1 MWDPT
6 TYLRY
11 GDERSRPFHDLL
23 ARVGAERPRA
33 VVDLGC
39 GPGTLTATLA
49 GRWPG
54 SRITGLDSSVEMID
68 EARAR
73 ARTRVRALAGA
84 GVATEPVTFTVGDV
98 RAWHP
103 APDVDVVVC
112 NAVLQWVPDH
122 QELLTRWAA
131 ELPSGAW
138 LAIQVPGNFAAPS
151 HRALREVARRD
162 RWRDTLAPLLREAPV
177 DDPTDYAA
185 LLVGAGCAVDAWE
198 TTYVHLLPAA
208 ADADHPVLT
217 WMEGTALRPVRAAL
231 DAAGWADFRAE
242 LGVRLAQAY
251 PVRQGQ
257 VYFPFRRI
265 FVVAR
270 TGARAEEN
278 S

>member
-11 GDERSRPFHDLL
+11 GDERSRPFHDLV
-23 ARVGAERPRA
+23 ARIPAERPRA

-49 GRWPG
+49 ERWPD
-54 SRITGLDSSVEMID
+54 SRITGLDSSAEMIL
-68 EARAR
+68 RAGG
-73 ARTRVRALAGA
+73 LAGPVSFA
-84 GVATEPVTFTVGDV
+84 VADV
-98 RAWHP
+98 RDWHP
-103 APDVDVVVC
+103 AADVDVVVS
-112 NAVLQWVPDH
+112 NAVLQWVPGH
-122 QELLTRWAA
+122 QELLVRWAR
-131 ELPSGAW
+131 ELPAGAW
-138 LAIQVPGNFAAPS
+138 LAVQVPGNFDAPS
-151 HRALREVARRD
+151 HRAMREVARRD
-162 RWRDTLAPLLREAPV
+162 RWREVLTPLLREAPV
-177 DDPTDYAA
+177 DDPVDYAA

-198 TTYVHLLPAA
+198 TTYVHQLPAA
-208 ADADHPVLT
+208 ADADHPVLA

-242 LGVRLAQAY
+242 LGVRLAEAY
-251 PVRQGQ
+251 PVRQGR

-278 S
+278 L

>member
-1 MWDPT
+1 MWDPN

-11 GDERSRPFHDLL
+11 ADERSRPFHDLV
-23 ARVGAERPRA
+23 ARVSATQPRA

-39 GPGTLTATLA
+39 GPGPLTATLA
-49 GRWPG
+49 ERWPQARVSG
-54 SRITGLDSSVEMID
+54 IDSSPEMID
-68 EARAR
+68 R
-73 ARTRVRALAGA
+73 AGA
-84 GVATEPVTFTVGDV
+84 LDTPVSFAVGDV
-98 RAWHP
+98 RSWHP
-103 APDVDVVVC
+103 EPDVDVLVC
-112 NAVLQWVPDH
+112 NAVLQWVPGH
-122 QELLTRWAA
+122 QELLVRWAA

-138 LAIQVPGNFAAPS
+138 LAFQVPGNFAAPS
-151 HRALREVARRD
+151 HRALREVAGRD

-177 DDPTDYAA
+177 DDPVDYAA
-185 LLVGAGCAVDAWE
+185 LLAGAGCAVDAWE
-198 TTYVHLLPAA
+198 TTYVHVLPAA
-208 ADADHPVLT
+208 ADADHPVLS

>member
-11 GDERSRPFHDLL
+11 GDERSRPFHDLV
-23 ARVGAERPRA
+23 ARVPAQRPRA
-33 VVDLGC
+33 VADLGC
-39 GPGTLTATLA
+39 GPGTLTATLTE
-49 GRWPG
+49 RWPQARVNG
-54 SRITGLDSSVEMID
+54 IDSSPEMI
-68 EARAR
+68 ARAG
-73 ARTRVRALAGA
+73 ALD
-84 GVATEPVTFTVGDV
+84 TPVTFAVGDV
-98 RAWHP
+98 RSWRP
-103 APDVDVVVC
+103 EPDVDVVVC

-131 ELPSGAW
+131 ALPAGAW
-138 LAIQVPGNFAAPS
+138 LAFQVPGNFAAPS
-151 HRALREVARRD
+151 HRALREVAGGD
-162 RWRDTLAPLLREAPV
+162 RWRDSIAPLLREAPV
-177 DDPTDYAA
+177 DDPVDYAA
-185 LLVGAGCAVDAWE
+185 LLVDAGCAVDAWE

-208 ADADHPVLT
+208 DGADHPVLA
-217 WMEGTALRPVRAAL
+217 WMEGTALRPVRATL
-231 DAAGWADFRAE
+231 DAAGWTDFRNE

-278 S
+278 L

>member
-23 ARVGAERPRA
+23 ARVPAQRPRA

-39 GPGTLTATLA
+39 GPGALTATLA
-49 GRWPG
+49 ERWPDARV
-54 SRITGLDSSVEMID
+54 SGLDSAPEMVE
-68 EARAR
+68 RA
-73 ARTRVRALAGA
+73 VALAA
-84 GVATEPVTFTVGDV
+84 PVSFAVGDV
-98 RAWHP
+98 RSWHP
-103 APDVDVVVC
+103 EPDVDVVVC

-122 QELLTRWAA
+122 QALLTRWAA
-131 ELPSGAW
+131 ELPAGAW
-138 LAIQVPGNFAAPS
+138 LAFQVPGNFAAPS
-151 HRALREVARRD
+151 HRALREVAGRD
-162 RWRDTLAPLLREAPV
+162 RWRDTLTPLLREAPV
-177 DDPTDYAA
+177 DEPVDYAA

-208 ADADHPVLT
+208 ADADHPVLA

-242 LGVRLAQAY
+242 LGVRLAEAY

-270 TGARAEEN
+270 TGARAEE
-278 S
+278 SL